1 MSKGLCWIC
10 WIESGW
16 YAPGVSGENWHNA
29 GLSDGAA
36 PCLSPHIKRR
46 IASPHVTLRHQV
58 PGDTIMRESTGPCI
72 VSWDSWAHPGVSAGS
87 GRDQATCNT
96 AQVTPLTLH
105 TPHWPHVSPGKKKE
119 MDFPSANISAWV
131 FHGCSQSIQRSSII
145 PAIKTME
152 FSCFLYVYLGFEI
165 HLDLLVFW
173 TRYWTFV
180 SDTTQCLGWLRIHW
194 DQASMGQR
202 LKDCQDPDKLS
213 SPGPGLATANHC
225 LLYCKSAGRGD
236 TDPTFHCEDFLV
248 AFIGSKAHSGPAL
261 SSIHF
266 IVTFT
271 ARSVKLIGAR
281 QGALDISYPILW
293 LAANT
298 GNYIKIRDNQ
308 SNDYTLITAILM
320 IIIIITL
327 PSSELLAGITQG
339 ELSALCLFE
348 SWSWWMGGEGE
359 ETGATGHIISAAD
372 HWYRPHRG
380 VMPVSSMIHSKMHAA
395 VEAEPGCLF
404 SPGLTNG
411 RT

>member
-1 MSKGLCWIC
+1 MFFIRLF
-10 WIESGW
+10 
-16 YAPGVSGENWHNA
+16 
-29 GLSDGAA
+29 
-36 PCLSPHIKRR
+36 R
-46 IASPHVTLRHQV
+46 IR
-58 PGDTIMRESTGPCI
+58 
-72 VSWDSWAHPGVSAGS
+72 DS
-87 GRDQATCNT
+87 
-96 AQVTPLTLH
+96 
-105 TPHWPHVSPGKKKE
+105 
-119 MDFPSANISAWV
+119 F
-131 FHGCSQSIQRSSII
+131 RS
-145 PAIKTME
+145 
-152 FSCFLYVYLGFEI
+152 FS
-165 HLDLLVFW
+165 FW

-372 HWYRPHRG
+372 HWYRTHIQRRESRDASQLNDTFQDACSRARVFVLSRLDKWQDPSLVCRWWNIA
-380 VMPVSSMIHSKMHAA
+380 VKQLRTAA
-395 VEAEPGCLF
+395 TAALCSDGCSPDILRPIIQPLF
-404 SPGLTNG
+404 PSIV
-411 RT
+411 